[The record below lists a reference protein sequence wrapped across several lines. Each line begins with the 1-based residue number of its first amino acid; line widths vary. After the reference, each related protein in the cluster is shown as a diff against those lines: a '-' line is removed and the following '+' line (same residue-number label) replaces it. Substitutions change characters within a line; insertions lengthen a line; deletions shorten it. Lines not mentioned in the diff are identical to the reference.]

1 MEIELRGGQVTTI
14 AFSIRGLGFWTSLSI
29 VPQQEHFSIGIWNER
44 FADLT
49 VEEIYVGPFADDEGW
64 DN

>member
-1 MEIELRGGQVTTI
+1 M
-14 AFSIRGLGFWTSLSI
+14 RGLGFWTSLSI